1 MAFSAEGARSGE
13 VLLRRS
19 RLYRIEH
26 GSIAPHLDGAALP
39 AIARGS
45 SGEVRASDGGVNMH
59 CAGLPQTESRPR
71 RAVAHAKSVA
81 RREFPLVVRQEM
93 ARLGWHVW
101 GYVATFNSP
110 GLVGVRG
117 EDLSMIFGKFF
128 SAIRAQF
135 NKLANFFWEADPIA
149 QMQYEYDSAVEQ
161 LKEGRLGLE
170 QYRAL
175 VERVSRQVKDGENQ
189 VAKLTAQAKAYLKA
203 GDRET
208 AGSIALQL
216 TKARAQL
223 DENRQQLVLHETAYG
238 NNLKKI
244 QHANKK
250 LVEVKDKIQKY
261 DADLKMS
268 SAEAEVAQLSQSLNF
283 DVTTDFGQLEDVI
296 QRKIDA
302 NRGKV
307 RVAADLSAEGLG
319 RIEAEER
326 MEQSMADDAL
336 KDLEVEL
343 GMRAPE
349 TTPVAAQTKDLGPAE
364 EAVERRQSE
373 KQTEKA

>member
-1 MAFSAEGARSGE
+1 
-13 VLLRRS
+13 
-19 RLYRIEH
+19 
-26 GSIAPHLDGAALP
+26 
-39 AIARGS
+39 
-45 SGEVRASDGGVNMH
+45 
-59 CAGLPQTESRPR
+59 
-71 RAVAHAKSVA
+71 
-81 RREFPLVVRQEM
+81 
-93 ARLGWHVW
+93 
-101 GYVATFNSP
+101 
-110 GLVGVRG
+110 
-117 EDLSMIFGKFF
+117 MIFGKFF
-128 SAIRAQF
+128 GAIRAQL

-149 QMQYEYDSAVEQ
+149 QMQYEYDLAVEQ
-161 LKEGRLGLE
+161 LKEGRQGLE

-203 GDRET
+203 GDRTT
-208 AGSIALQL
+208 AGNVALQL
-216 TKARAQL
+216 TKAKAQL
-223 DENRQQLVLHETAYG
+223 EENRQQLAMHETAYN

-244 QHANKK
+244 QFANKK

-268 SAEAEVAQLSQSLNF
+268 SAEAEIAKLSQTWNL

-307 RVAADLSAEGLG
+307 RVAADLSNEG
-319 RIEAEER
+319 IDKIHAEER

-349 TTPVAAQTKDLGPAE
+349 TTPVAAQVKDLGPAE
-364 EAVERRQSE
+364 EAVAERKQPD